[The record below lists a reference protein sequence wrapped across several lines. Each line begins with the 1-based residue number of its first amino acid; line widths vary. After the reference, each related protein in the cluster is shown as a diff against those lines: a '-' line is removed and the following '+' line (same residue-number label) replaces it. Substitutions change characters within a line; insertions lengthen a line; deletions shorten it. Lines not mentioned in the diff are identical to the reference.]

1 MQKAVFAILFPALLF
16 SGCDRDYEREEYSI
30 SSPHVIYFSNLVEI
44 IVDPGNEKCLIVY
57 EHWNRRRGDAF
68 HVPCGTATVYF
79 PDRKVVV
86 SDRGMG
92 NNAIEID
99 GRKYALKGSGL
110 VIRAG
115 KGLSRTKGRFEQGP
129 DRRQPTGWVYPLER
143 KIPELSEK

>member
-16 SGCDRDYEREEYSI
+16 FGCDRDYEREEYSI

-57 EHWNRRRGDAF
+57 EHRNRRRGDAF